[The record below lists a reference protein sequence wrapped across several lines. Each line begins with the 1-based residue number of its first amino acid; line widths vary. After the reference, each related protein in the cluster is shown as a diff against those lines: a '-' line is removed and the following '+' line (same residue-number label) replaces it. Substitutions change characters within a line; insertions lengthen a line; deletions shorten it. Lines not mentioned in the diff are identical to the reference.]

1 MKANIPW
8 RIREGLH
15 QLYESK
21 NKQIRKPLLNNL
33 YVNEVMSKQMYLLN
47 YKEGN
52 HNVVVYN
59 DGFIAYYKENFL
71 SEYLYYKEFFDT
83 SGILKSGHKNY
94 TTEDLQA
101 LILIFKNK
109 STLVKGLTT
118 VRTFSSKTFENED
131 SKYLESKKGLLKD
144 IILLLGI
151 EKFPAEDPKEQQ
163 WRFIIDCREPKYVLL
178 CENLDFLK
186 SPWMFRENNIELWYA
201 GGNNT
206 PKLEEMAEKYLD
218 LPLFYVCDWDQNGLE
233 IYQNVYDIYDK
244 KDKKVNL
251 LIPRDSKPKPIN
263 TGKHKS
269 KWKTKEKTLLKKRY
283 YNSEQEQLLQKL
295 IANNQ
300 WIEEQTIDPIPLIIN
315 YLKNL

>member
-21 NKQIRKPLLNNL
+21 NKQIRKPLLNNQ
-33 YVNEVMSKQMYLLN
+33 YVSEVLSKQLYLLN

-52 HNVVVYN
+52 HNIVVYN
-59 DGFIAYYKENFL
+59 DGFKAYYGEHFL

-83 SGILKSGHKNY
+83 SGILKSGYKNY

-118 VRTFSSKTFENED
+118 IRTFSSKTFENED
-131 SKYLESKKGLLKD
+131 SKYLESKPGLLKD
-144 IILLLGI
+144 IMFLLGI
-151 EKFPAEDPKEQQ
+151 DKFPSEDPKEQQ
-163 WRFIIDCREPKYVLL
+163 WRFVIDCKDPKYVLL

-186 SPWMFRENNIELWYA
+186 TPWMFREKNIELWYA

-206 PKLEEMAEKYLD
+206 PKLEEVSEKYLD
-218 LPLFYVCDWDQNGLE
+218 LPLFYVCDWDQKGLE
-233 IYQNVYDIYDK
+233 IYQDIFDIYYEK
-244 KDKKVNL
+244 GKKVNL
-251 LIPRDSKPKPIN
+251 LIPKDSKPKPTK

-269 KWKTKEKTLLKKRY
+269 KWKSKEKTLLKKSY
-283 YNSEQEQLLQKL
+283 YNHEQEQLLLKL
-295 IANNQ
+295 ITNNQ
-300 WIEEQTIDPIPLIIN
+300 WIEEQTIDPIPLILN
-315 YLKNL
+315 YKH